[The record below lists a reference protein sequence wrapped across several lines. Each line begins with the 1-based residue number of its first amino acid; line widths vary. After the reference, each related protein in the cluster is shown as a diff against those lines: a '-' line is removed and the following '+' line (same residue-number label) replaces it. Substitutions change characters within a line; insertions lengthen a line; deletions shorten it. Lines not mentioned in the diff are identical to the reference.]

1 MGFSLASIS
10 KGKQIKAPRM
20 IVLGVEK
27 IGKTNFA
34 CGTKFENGKP
44 AEYGANTPI
53 GIPMKGETGMDDLD
67 IAKFPACQTFA
78 EVLEAIGSL
87 ATEDHKYKTV
97 VLDSA
102 SALGP
107 IIYDDVCTEFSVKNI
122 RKISGFRIGEAAVQ
136 CRWRQLLE
144 SLDVL
149 RDEKN
154 MAIILIGHIKVRK
167 QKNPE
172 GDDYDCYDF
181 DLDSE
186 VSELLKRWAD
196 LILFCNTKV
205 SVKKEGDDTA
215 FSKAKAR
222 GIDLTKG
229 QRFLYT
235 QKRPAHP
242 GGGRGIFGSLPYEL
256 PLDWSAFEDAV
267 AELM

>member
-1 MGFSLASIS
+1 MGFNLSMVS
-10 KGKQIKAPRM
+10 KGKQVKAPRM

-34 CGTKFENGKP
+34 CGTTFEGGKP
-44 AEYGANTPI
+44 KEYGTNHPI

-67 IAKFPACQTFA
+67 IDKFPACQTLDQ
-78 EVLEAIGSL
+78 VLQSIGAL
-87 ATEDHKYKTV
+87 ATEEHQYKTV

-107 IIYDDVCTEFSVKNI
+107 IIYDAVCTEFDVKNI
-122 RKISGFRIGEAAVQ
+122 RKISGFRVGEASVQ
-136 CRWRQLLE
+136 NKWRSVLE

-154 MAIILIGHIKVRK
+154 MATVLIGHTKVRK

-172 GDDYDCYDF
+172 GDDYDCWDF

-186 VSELLKRWAD
+186 VAELLKRWAD
-196 LILFCNTKV
+196 VILFCNTKV
-205 SVKKEGDDTA
+205 QVKKEGEDKD
-215 FSKAKAR
+215 FSKAKRR
-222 GIDLTKG
+222 GFDNTQG
-229 QRFLYT
+229 ARFLYT

-256 PLDWSAFEDAV
+256 PLEWSAFEAAV